1 MSHNA
6 DRLFLRAA
14 LDLAERGLYTCAPNP
29 RVGCLIVRDG
39 RTLGRGWHVRTG
51 EAHAEVRALAD
62 AASDVSGA
70 TAYVSLEP
78 CSFQGRTPPCT
89 DALVEA
95 GIRRV
100 VAAMPDP
107 HPRVAGAGFERLR
120 AAGVAVEI
128 IDLPEAR
135 ELNLGWTTRLATGR
149 PWVRIKTAV
158 SLDGRTAMASGESQW
173 ITGAAARADVQ
184 HWRARSCAVITG
196 AGTVRIDN
204 PRLTVR
210 DERFTVDG
218 RLRQPLRV
226 VVSRTG
232 NLPPDAT
239 VATDGGPLLLACGRD
254 GDAASGAEVWRDDT
268 PQIDLA
274 KLLEHLGERQCNE
287 VLVEA
292 GPTLAGGFLEA
303 GLWDELVVYV
313 AAKLLGSDSR
323 PLARLALSRMAEAVT
338 GRIHDV
344 TTWGEDVRLTIRRD
358 VPS

>member
-1 MSHNA
+1 MSRNA

-14 LDLAERGLYTCAPNP
+14 VSLAERGLYTCAPNP

-51 EAHAEVRALAD
+51 EAHAEVHALAD
-62 AASDVSGA
+62 AGPDVAGA

-78 CSFQGRTPPCT
+78 CSFHGRTPPCT

-100 VAAMPDP
+100 VAAMTDP
-107 HPRVAGAGFERLR
+107 HPRIAGAGFERLR
-120 AAGVAVEI
+120 GAGIAVDV

-135 ELNLGWTTRLATGR
+135 ELNLGWVTRLATGR

-173 ITGAAARADVQ
+173 ITGPAARADVQ

-210 DERFTVDG
+210 DERFAVD
-218 RLRQPLRV
+218 
-226 VVSRTG
+226 
-232 NLPPDAT
+232 
-239 VATDGGPLLLACGRD
+239 
-254 GDAASGAEVWRDDT
+254 
-268 PQIDLA
+268 
-274 KLLEHLGERQCNE
+274 
-287 VLVEA
+287 
-292 GPTLAGGFLEA
+292 
-303 GLWDELVVYV
+303 
-313 AAKLLGSDSR
+313 
-323 PLARLALSRMAEAVT
+323 
-338 GRIHDV
+338 
-344 TTWGEDVRLTIRRD
+344 
-358 VPS
+358 

>member
-14 LDLAERGLYTCAPNP
+14 VDLAERGLYTCAPNP

-100 VAAMPDP
+100 VAAMSDP

-120 AAGVAVEI
+120 AAGIAVEV

-184 HWRARSCAVITG
+184 HWRARSCGVITG

-210 DERFTVDG
+210 DERFAVDG

-226 VVSRTG
+226 VVTRTG
-232 NLPPDAT
+232 ALSPDAT
-239 VATDGGPLLLACGRD
+239 VLADGGSLLVACGSN
-254 GDAASGAEVWRDDT
+254 GEPTSGPEVWRDGT
-268 PQIDLA
+268 PRVDLGR
-274 KLLEHLGERQCNE
+274 LLKHLGERQCNE

-292 GPTLAGGFLEA
+292 GPTLAGAFLEA
-303 GLWDELVVYV
+303 GLWDELIVYI
-313 AAKLLGSDSR
+313 AAKLLGSDAR
-323 PLARLALSRMAEAVT
+323 PLARLGLSRMAEAVT
-338 GRIHDV
+338 GKILDV
-344 TTWGEDVRLTIRRD
+344 TTLGEDVRLTIRRD
-358 VPS
+358 AAS

>member
-1 MSHNA
+1 MSRNA

-14 LDLAERGLYTCAPNP
+14 VALAERGLYTCAPNP

-62 AASDVSGA
+62 AGPDVAGA

-78 CSFQGRTPPCT
+78 CSFHGRTPPCT

-100 VAAMPDP
+100 VAAMADP
-107 HPRVAGAGFERLR
+107 HPRIAGAGFEQLR
-120 AAGVAVEI
+120 QAGIAVDV

-135 ELNLGWTTRLATGR
+135 ELNLGWTTRLASGR

-173 ITGAAARADVQ
+173 ITGPAARADVQ
-184 HWRARSCAVITG
+184 HWRARSCAVISG

-210 DERFTVDG
+210 DERFAADG

-226 VVSRTG
+226 VVTG
-232 NLPPDAT
+232 TGALPPDAT
-239 VATDGGPLLLACGRD
+239 VLADGSGSLLACGRD
-254 GDAASGAEVWRDDT
+254 ADPVSGPEVWRDDT
-268 PQIDLA
+268 PQVRLPVLLA
-274 KLLEHLGERQCNE
+274 HLGERQCNE

-292 GPTLAGGFLEA
+292 GPTLAGAFLESD
-303 GLWDELVVYV
+303 LWDELIVYV
-313 AAKLLGSDSR
+313 AARLLGSDAR
-323 PLARLALSRMAEAVT
+323 PLARLGLARMAEAVT

-344 TTWGEDVRLTIRRD
+344 TTLGEDVRLTIRRD
-358 VPS
+358 AAS

>member
-1 MSHNA
+1 MSRNA

-14 LDLAERGLYTCAPNP
+14 VALAERGLYTCAPNP

-62 AASDVSGA
+62 AGSDVSGA

-100 VAAMPDP
+100 VAAMTDP
-107 HPRVAGAGFERLR
+107 HPRIAGAGFERLR
-120 AAGVAVEI
+120 AAGIAVEL

-196 AGTVRIDN
+196 AGTVRLDN

-210 DERFTVDG
+210 DGRFAADG

-226 VVSRTG
+226 VVSATG
-232 NLPPDAT
+232 VLPPDAT
-239 VATDGGPLLLACGRD
+239 VLTDGGALLLACGRD
-254 GDAASGAEVWRDDT
+254 GDPTSGPEVWRDGN
-268 PQIDLA
+268 PQVDLA
-274 KLLEHLGERQCNE
+274 KLLAYLGERQCNE

-292 GPTLAGGFLEA
+292 GPTLAGAFLETD
-303 GLWDELVVYV
+303 LWDELIVYV
-313 AAKLLGSDSR
+313 AARLLGSDAR
-323 PLARLALSRMAEAVT
+323 PLARLGLARMAEAVT
-338 GRIHDV
+338 GRIADV
-344 TTWGEDVRLTIRRD
+344 TMLGEDVRLTIRRD
-358 VPS
+358 AAS

>member
-1 MSHNA
+1 MSRNT

-14 LDLAERGLYTCAPNP
+14 VALAERGLYTCAPNP

-51 EAHAEVRALAD
+51 EAHAEVNALAD
-62 AASDVSGA
+62 AGSDVSGA

-89 DALVEA
+89 DALVAA

-100 VAAMPDP
+100 VAAMTDP
-107 HPRVAGAGFERLR
+107 HPRIAGAGFERLR
-120 AAGVAVEI
+120 AAGIAVEV
-128 IDLPEAR
+128 IDLPDAR

-196 AGTVRIDN
+196 AGTVRIDD
-204 PRLTVR
+204 PGLTVR
-210 DERFTVDG
+210 DERFAADG

-226 VVSRTG
+226 VVSGTG
-232 NLPPDAT
+232 ALPPDA
-239 VATDGGPLLLACGRD
+239 ALLNDGGALLLACGSD
-254 GDAASGAEVWRDDT
+254 SDPTSGPEVWRDDS
-268 PQIDLA
+268 PNVELA
-274 KLLEHLGERQCNE
+274 RLLEHLGERQCNE
-287 VLVEA
+287 ALVEA
-292 GPTLAGGFLEA
+292 GPTLAGAFLEA

-313 AAKLLGSDSR
+313 AAKLFGSDAR
-323 PLARLALSRMAEAVT
+323 PLARLGLSRMAEALT

-344 TTWGEDVRLTIRRD
+344 TALGEDVRLTIRRD
-358 VPS
+358 TVS

>member
-14 LDLAERGLYTCAPNP
+14 VALAERGLYTCPPNP

-51 EAHAEVRALAD
+51 EAHAEVHALAE
-62 AASDVSGA
+62 AGPDVSGA

-78 CSFQGRTPPCT
+78 CSFHGRTPPCT

-100 VAAMPDP
+100 VAAMTDP
-107 HPRVAGAGFERLR
+107 HPRIAGAGFERLR
-120 AAGVAVEI
+120 AASIAVDV

-135 ELNLGWTTRLATGR
+135 ELNLGWITRLATGR

-196 AGTVRIDN
+196 AGTVRVDN

-210 DERFTVDG
+210 DERFAVDG

-232 NLPPDAT
+232 ALSLDAT
-239 VATDGGPLLLACGRD
+239 VLADGGALLVACGSD
-254 GDAASGAEVWRDDT
+254 GEPTSGPEVWRDGT
-268 PQIDLA
+268 PRVDLA
-274 KLLEHLGERQCNE
+274 RLLEHLGERQCNE

-292 GPTLAGGFLEA
+292 GPTLAGSFLET
-303 GLWDELVVYV
+303 GLWDEIIVYV
-313 AAKLLGSDSR
+313 AAKLLGSDAR
-323 PLARLALSRMAEAVT
+323 PLARLGLSRMAEAVT
-338 GRIHDV
+338 GKILDV
-344 TTWGEDVRLTIRRD
+344 KTLGEDVRLTIRRD
-358 VPS
+358 TAS